1 MEKLASIEASNARA
15 ADLERNVRANGKLED
30 YGKLKDYVGLLQV
43 VSTSRFAFSRSES
56 ISSEVKY

>member
-1 MEKLASIEASNARA
+1 MEAGNARA
-15 ADLERNVRANGKLED
+15 ADLERNVRANGKLND
-30 YGKLKDYVGLLQV
+30 YGKLKDYVELLQV